1 MKRARIIVLAIAII
15 SALGAAILAKTF
27 MGSTRVIQTVKTDFD
42 TVKVLV
48 ARSAIGVGT
57 SVNKDDLKWQAWPKN
72 AAATAGYITQIRMPR
87 AITEMSGA
95 IARASFLP
103 GEPIAAKKLIKA
115 SNGGVMAAIIRK
127 GMRAVSTPIREE
139 TAAGNF
145 IQPSDRVDV
154 ILTRQMRAE
163 NGNRKQHVSDTIF
176 RNVNVLAI
184 GQNIEMKDGKKVAQG
199 KTATLELSPDQSE
212 TLALARSMGEISLS
226 LRSLAEASPNNSTT
240 SDASLDKGHSTGI
253 NLLKYGVQ
261 SRAYG
266 VN

>member
-1 MKRARIIVLAIAII
+1 MKRARIIVLGIAIV
-15 SALGAAILAKTF
+15 SALVAAILAKNF
-27 MGSTRVIQTVKTDFD
+27 MGNTKVIQTVKTDYD

-57 SVNKDDLKWQAWPKN
+57 AVNKDDLKWQSWPKDGAN
-72 AAATAGYITQIRMPR
+72 SGYIIQSKQKK
-87 AITEMSGA
+87 AITLYAGS
-95 IARASFLP
+95 IARVSFLP
-103 GEPIAAKKLIKA
+103 GEPIKKQKLIKA
-115 SNGGVMAAIIRK
+115 SNGGVMAAIVRK

-154 ILTRQMRAE
+154 ILTRKMRKE
-163 NGNRKQHVSDTIF
+163 NGQGSQHVSDTIF

-184 GQNIEMKDGKKVAQG
+184 GQNIEMKGGKKVAAG
-199 KTATLELSPDQSE
+199 KTATLELTPEQSE
-212 TLALARSMGEISLS
+212 TMALARSMGELTLS
-226 LRSLAEASPNNSTT
+226 LRSLAEASRNGSAE
-240 SDASLDKGHSTGI
+240 SDVPLNAERSSGI
-253 NLLKYGVQ
+253 SILKYGVQ